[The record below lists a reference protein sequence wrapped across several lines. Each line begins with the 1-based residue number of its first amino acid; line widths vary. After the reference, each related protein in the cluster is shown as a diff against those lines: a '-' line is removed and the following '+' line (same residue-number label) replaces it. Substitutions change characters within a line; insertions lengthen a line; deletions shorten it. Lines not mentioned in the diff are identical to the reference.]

1 MIIDAVL
8 PQEVISDHL
17 QDSSAAHA
25 SIILTL
31 IIQLYAQRMSDQNE
45 LAREEMGENFYDN
58 SCLLCAA

>member
-45 LAREEMGENFYDN
+45 LAWEEMGENFYDN